1 MKSSGFIIKD
11 HKSRFLLPQLISK
24 TTRNKH
30 AKPRIAR
37 LRKSSE
43 KNKISAD
50 TPINCKMALS
60 EDPVKTLNIIITENA
75 ENTRSYGNFAD
86 KSVGTST
93 PVNFKF
99 LQEKKKT
106 NIFLELISPS
116 LKIDTAIHSSK
127 LKIQS
132 SNNKFIKVNSILTQS
147 FTPRRDFKV
156 LLTGTSL
163 KF

>member
-30 AKPRIAR
+30 TKPRIIR

-60 EDPVKTLNIIITENA
+60 EDPAKTLNIITENA
-75 ENTRSYGNFAD
+75 ENTRSYRNFAD

-99 LQEKKKT
+99 LQGKKKP
-106 NIFLELISPS
+106 NVFLELISPS

-156 LLTGTSL
+156 LLAGTAL